1 MLRTLGLFIL
11 KYPAYRPIQAVDR
24 GNAGQLRAAADKKET
39 VRTAWIKRR
48 AYIPFLF

>member
-1 MLRTLGLFIL
+1 MVLQALKKRESSSDKAYQMLRE
-11 KYPAYRPIQAVDR
+11 
-24 GNAGQLRAAADKKET
+24 AADKKET